1 MASEIYNV
9 IDALSREKGIDPQI
23 VVSAVEDA
31 IVAATRKKDKSQ
43 ENLQAELDKDSGMI
57 RVYAV
62 KSIVIS
68 EDEIAD
74 PQLEISL
81 DEAKKIDE
89 NAEVGGE
96 VRFLRS
102 TEGLGRISAQIAK
115 QIIFQKVREAE
126 RETIY
131 NEYIGRVG
139 EILNATVKR
148 IEGPEVIFDIGKAE
162 ARMPRKEGSRLES
175 FAIGE
180 RVRVVL
186 VRVDKNSK
194 GPAVIVSR
202 AAPELVQN
210 LFQTEVP
217 EIYDG
222 TVQIKAIARE
232 AGERTKIA
240 VTSKDKDVDAVG
252 ACVGMKGMRVQSII
266 RELRGEKIDIIEYH
280 EDPIAFA
287 EKALQPAKVSRVT
300 VLDPAEKHLEVIV
313 DDSQLSLAIGKKG
326 QNVRLAAKL
335 LGWKIDIKS
344 EEEKRQEVEQQMA
357 SLVTQTATPLDRVPE
372 LGEQLIAKLNE
383 AGITTVEA
391 LADMTPEQLEE
402 LPGVGPKTVE
412 KISIAVNNYFSSLEA
427 EASAPAE
434 GAVAEAGE
442 TQEAGA
448 EGEGALVAEAEGA
461 IEAEAAS
468 TEEIAPAE
476 AAEAVDQAQPE
487 AAEAADSS
495 HQEEVQTGQA
505 LEAEV
510 AAGVENAPEPDVAEV
525 HTHGEEPAHE
535 PAPESHEQEEKS

>member
-43 ENLQAELDKDSGMI
+43 ENLRAELDKETGMI
-57 RVYAV
+57 KVYAV
-62 KSIVIS
+62 KSILAS
-68 EDEIAD
+68 EDDIED

-81 DEAKKIDE
+81 EEARTIDQ
-89 NAEVGGE
+89 NAEIGGE
-96 VRFLRS
+96 VRFLKS

-126 RETIY
+126 RETVY

-162 ARMPRKEGSRLES
+162 ARMPKKEQSRLES

-186 VRVDKNSK
+186 TRVDKNSK

-222 TVQIKAIARE
+222 TVAIRAIARE

-240 VTSKDKDVDAVG
+240 VMSKDKDVDAVG

-280 EDPIAFA
+280 EEATTFA

-300 VLDPAEKHLEVIV
+300 ILDVSDKHLEVVV

-357 SLVTQTATPLDRVPE
+357 SLVTPQATPLDRVPD
-372 LGEQLIAKLNE
+372 LGEQLIEKLSE

-427 EASAPAE
+427 GQ
-434 GAVAEAGE
+434 GAVSEEAAGVPGETPEPGAHAGVEGEQPE
-442 TQEAGA
+442 TQEAPESRVAEETEATANVSQA
-448 EGEGALVAEAEGA
+448 EGVQAQGENGNDAREPAITEPAEG
-461 IEAEAAS
+461 
-468 TEEIAPAE
+468 P
-476 AAEAVDQAQPE
+476 
-487 AAEAADSS
+487 
-495 HQEEVQTGQA
+495 GK
-505 LEAEV
+505 
-510 AAGVENAPEPDVAEV
+510 
-525 HTHGEEPAHE
+525 
-535 PAPESHEQEEKS
+535 ES